1 MVQDRW
7 TIGRRL
13 HAGLGALLLLT
24 VLAGGVAI
32 WGSSRIKAD
41 VETVTQRSADL
52 QQALTIQTALFK
64 IEGGEKSILWAG
76 LDNDR
81 RLYDA
86 SKSDVSNQYEL
97 VHKQIEELAPPLTH
111 QAEQAPAQTLPPNLN
126 HRRNAHPQGT

>member
-1 MVQDRW
+1 MAEDRW

-13 HAGLGALLLLT
+13 HAGFGALLLLT

-41 VETVTQRSADL
+41 VETVTQRSGEL
-52 QQALTIQTALFK
+52 QRALTIQTALFK
-64 IEGGEKSILWAG
+64 IEGAEKSILWAG

-86 SKSDVSNQYEL
+86 SKRGVITENEI
-97 VHKQIEELAPPLTH
+97 VNKQIEELAASLTNEAD
-111 QAEQAPAQTLPPNLN
+111 QASAQTLRQSL
-126 HRRNAHPQGT
+126 

>member
-1 MVQDRW
+1 MSSLAAAVRAHRSDVLPAARRRLELLQETQMVQDRW

-13 HAGLGALLLLT
+13 HAGFGALLLLT

-97 VHKQIEELAPPLTH
+97 
-111 QAEQAPAQTLPPNLN
+111 
-126 HRRNAHPQGT
+126 